1 MNAKRLGAA
10 VGTVALLLALSGCI
24 RMTTDITLHEDNTVS
39 GEIVMAVQE
48 GSGAMMDMTDD
59 ELVASMN
66 EDNPADSMTDATV
79 SKYNEDGFVGTRI
92 TFKNEPLDKFSGL
105 DGTITRE
112 GDTFVF
118 KGAAPDSEEV
128 SQAPPGA
135 VASMSVTFPGAVSD
149 HNGTL
154 EGNTVTWD
162 LLTLTEAPYATGSA
176 IGGGGSSSAATI
188 LIIGGFFLL
197 ALIIVGVVLL
207 NRRKTTPDDAPEAP
221 AAEA

>member
-1 MNAKRLGAA
+1 MGAA
-10 VGTVALLLALSGCI
+10 VATAALLLALSGCI

-66 EDNPADSMTDATV
+66 EDNPAGKMTDATV
-79 SKYNEDGFVGTRI
+79 SKYNEDGYVGTRV
-92 TFKNEPLDKFSGL
+92 TFKNEPLDNFSGV

-118 KGAAPDSEEV
+118 KGTAPDSEET

-135 VASMSVTFPGAVSD
+135 VATMSVTFPGAVSD

-176 IGGGGSSSAATI
+176 IGGGGGSSAATI
-188 LIIGGFFLL
+188 LILGGAVLL

-207 NRRKTTPDDAPEAP
+207 NRRKTPAAPEEDAPPAP
-221 AAEA
+221 AA